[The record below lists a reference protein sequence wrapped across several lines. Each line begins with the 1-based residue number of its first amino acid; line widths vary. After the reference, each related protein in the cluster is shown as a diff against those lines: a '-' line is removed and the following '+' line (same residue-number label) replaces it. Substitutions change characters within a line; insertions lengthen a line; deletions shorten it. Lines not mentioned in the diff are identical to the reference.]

1 MAKKTTKATASKKAP
16 AKKTTAKKKPAK
28 KAASTGQPA
37 LNLESDYVTKWTP
50 IKLAVLEAVRKSKD
64 PVATPDVMEAASTG
78 RRVTRR
84 HLDSMRQEGLVQA
97 SEVEGSSA
105 YHWTA
110 TAAGKKFKPEAGLK
124 PSGSQS
130 AQDRNKA
137 SVAKKKAKAAEAKK
151 KAATTKA
158 KAAKAGK

>member
-1 MAKKTTKATASKKAP
+1 MAKKTTKKPAAKKSTKKATAK
-16 AKKTTAKKKPAK
+16 
-28 KAASTGQPA
+28 GQPA

-50 IKLAVLEAVRKSKD
+50 IKLAVLEAVRKSKE
-64 PVATPDVMEAASTG
+64 PIATPDVMEAASTG

-84 HLDSMRQEGLVQA
+84 HLYSMRQEGLVQA

-105 YHWTA
+105 YHWVA
-110 TAAGKKFKPEAGLK
+110 TAKGKKFKPEAGLK
-124 PSGSQS
+124 PGGSQS
-130 AQDRNKA
+130 AKDRNKA

-151 KAATTKA
+151 AAAAKKKAAAAKA